1 MLIYRVGFVVM
12 QIPFTLLMTRVPVQ
26 YFLPTADLF
35 WGVFT
40 LVQYKATSVHML
52 YAFRF
57 LIGALGGFFFPA
69 VQWYLGSWYKRSELS
84 RRAALFFVASQVGS
98 MTSGYIQAGSYHS
111 LNGREGLEGWRW
123 LYIICFACTIP
134 IAIIG
139 FVFLPGTPDAP
150 SMRFLTENDV
160 ALARSRLVADRKQP
174 RRPFTLSLVRQ
185 ILSGWH
191 FWLLVLLAFFFSQ
204 ADGVSSNSGLSLW
217 LKARGNSVESI
228 NTITTVSPAVTIIS
242 SLVFGALDDAYG
254 LRTVLISL
262 TAFLNAFA
270 AIVLAIWNVPDGL
283 KFFAFFLSGTA
294 DAIAAIIYS
303 WANEICA
310 PDAEERAIVIAAM
323 NTVGNTFGAWI
334 PLFVWKTTDAPR
346 YLIGYSWTIALDLS
360 MVLSLCVLRHFWKR
374 EQLQK
379 QL

>member
-1 MLIYRVGFVVM
+1 MLTRRVGFVVM
-12 QIPFTLLMTRVPVQ
+12 QIPFTLLMTRFPVQ

-98 MTSGYIQAGSYHS
+98 MSSGYIQAGSYHS
-111 LNGREGLEGWRW
+111 LNGRHGLEGWRW

-134 IAIIG
+134 IALIG

-150 SMRFLTENDV
+150 SMRFLTQDEVD
-160 ALARSRLVADRKQP
+160 LARARLAADLKQP
-174 RRPFTLSLVRQ
+174 PRPFTFPLLRTV
-185 ILSGWH
+185 LTGWH
-191 FWLLVLLAFFFSQ
+191 FWLLVIFAFFFSQ
-204 ADGVSSNSGLSLW
+204 ADGVSSNSGLALW

-228 NTITTVSPAVTIIS
+228 NTITTVSPAVTIVS
-242 SLVFGALDDAYG
+242 SLAFGILDDAYS
-254 LRTVLISL
+254 LRTFLI
-262 TAFLNAFA
+262 TVTGAMNAFA
-270 AIVLAIWNVPDGL
+270 GIVLAVWNIPDGL
-283 KFFAFFLSGTA
+283 KFFAFFLAGTA

-310 PDAEERAIVIAAM
+310 GDAEERAIVIAAM
-323 NTVGNTFGAWI
+323 NTIGNTFGAWI
-334 PLFVWKTTDAPR
+334 PLFVWRTTDAPR
-346 YLIGYSWTIALDLS
+346 YLIGNCWTVALDVA
-360 MVLSLCVLRHFWKR
+360 MVLSMFVLRHYWRR
-374 EQLQK
+374 EQRERGA
-379 QL
+379 